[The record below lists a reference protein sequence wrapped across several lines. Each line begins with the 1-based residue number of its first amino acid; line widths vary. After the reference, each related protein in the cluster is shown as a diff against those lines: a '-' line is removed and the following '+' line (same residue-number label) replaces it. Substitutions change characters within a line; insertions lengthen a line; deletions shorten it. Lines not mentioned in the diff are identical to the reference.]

1 MTLASLAAASASSSS
16 PSSFAGSDSSRC
28 SYCRVRAL
36 PPLPSS
42 LSGVAFHTSA
52 RPGHYRC
59 TLSAFLQ
66 LYTPSAVGA
75 ADGDWLCVHV
85 RCDSADAAEDGWRC
99 SFGEERL
106 LAEWAATAAKSAA
119 ALRALS
125 LRSGCRSGKWLL
137 RASAAF
143 VDAQW
148 RRVAAAVALGRL
160 PGVRTAKVSSR
171 DPPAGNP
178 AHVACVYTQDWT
190 DEADVRSVRAALRE
204 RCGVHWR
211 ISYKPDIY
219 TLLGIFAKNKLKI
232 KPTVYTE

>member
-1 MTLASLAAASASSSS
+1 M
-16 PSSFAGSDSSRC
+16 
-28 SYCRVRAL
+28 RAL

-42 LSGVAFHTSA
+42 LSDVAFHTSA

-85 RCDSADAAEDGWRC
+85 RCDSADAAEAGWRC

-178 AHVACVYTQDWT
+178 AHVACVYTRDWT
-190 DEADVRSVRAALRE
+190 DQADARRVRAALRE
-204 RCGVHWR
+204 RCGIHWR

>member
-1 MTLASLAAASASSSS
+1 VTLTSLAAASASSSS
-16 PSSFAGSDSSRC
+16 SSSFADSSRC
-28 SYCRVRAL
+28 SFCRVRAL

-42 LSGVAFHTSA
+42 LSGVSFHTAA

-59 TLSAFLQ
+59 TLAAFLQ

-75 ADGDWLCVHV
+75 AQADWLCVHV
-85 RCDSADAAEDGWRC
+85 RADAADAAEDGWRY

-106 LAEWAATAAKSAA
+106 LSEWAAVAPKSAV

-125 LRSGCRSGKWLL
+125 LRSGYRSGKWLL
-137 RASAAF
+137 RASATF

-160 PGVRTAKVSSR
+160 PGVRTVKVSSR
-171 DPPAGNP
+171 DPPGGDP
-178 AHVACVYTQDWT
+178 AHVACVYTRDWT
-190 DEADVRSVRAALRE
+190 DEPDVRRVRAALRD
-204 RCGVHWR
+204 RCGIHWR

-219 TLLGIFAKNKLKI
+219 TLLGIFAKNNLKI